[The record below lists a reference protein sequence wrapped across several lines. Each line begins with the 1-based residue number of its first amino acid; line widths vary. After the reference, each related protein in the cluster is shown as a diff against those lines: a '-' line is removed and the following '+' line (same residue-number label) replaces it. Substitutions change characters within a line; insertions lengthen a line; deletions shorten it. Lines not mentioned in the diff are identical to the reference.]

1 MAKKINFLIKGIKN
15 PIKTIRYV
23 FSLVN
28 NKFKITENAKVSG
41 GGERLVIKDWQ
52 SAKNSKNFI
61 LSHVQRYEWA
71 LSHVKGHCLD
81 IACGCGYGTHHLAKN
96 NANKII
102 GVDIS
107 LDAIKFA
114 QKYYKSENLEFLTMD
129 ALNLKF
135 ENNSFNAATCF
146 EILEHVNEEDQY
158 KLVAESARVLK
169 DNGVLYISSPNAAI
183 YPFLRPFHLKELT
196 MAEFEHLLRK
206 FYQNV
211 EIFGQDLIVNGI
223 RQKKCLDKHA
233 SKLSYENFII
243 AQDDIESCYGLLA
256 ICKNKRKLHGAH

>member
-15 PIKTIRYV
+15 PIKALRHV
-23 FSLVN
+23 FWLVN

-41 GGERLVIKDWQ
+41 GGERLVLKDWQ
-52 SAKNSKNFI
+52 SAKNSRNFI

-135 ENNSFNAATCF
+135 ENNSFNAVVCF
-146 EILEHVNEEDQY
+146 EILEHLRAEDQY
-158 KLVAESARVLK
+158 RFLEGLTRVLK
-169 DNGVLYISSPNAAI
+169 NDGSLYVTSPNAVI
-183 YPFLRPFHLKELT
+183 HRGSYPFHHKELT
-196 MAEFEHLLRK
+196 VAEFKQLLSE
-206 FYQNV
+206 FYKNV
-211 EIFGQDLIVNGI
+211 NIFGQDLIINGI
-223 RQKKCLDKHA
+223 RQGDNWRKYQSD
-233 SKLSYENFII
+233 LSYENFII

-256 ICKNKRKLHGAH
+256 ICKNKIKSYS